1 MLKRFFQPRLPLVIG
16 LVAVLV
22 VLFLGWRYFFQ
33 KSSTDERFVIYQVSK
48 TTLPIVITERGNL
61 ESQIATD
68 IRCQV
73 ENVSSNRNQSGT
85 QILSIVPNGAAVKEG
100 DLLVELD
107 SSPIRELLDQQTIQ
121 YERTKAEQIQAKSV
135 YENQITQNETAIAD
149 ADLQIKLSSLEL
161 EAFVDKE
168 NGTHKLNVD
177 QIKREID
184 EINSN
189 ILEAQAALELR
200 RNELEGVE
208 ALFELGYK
216 GRSDLESTRLS
227 FLQAEGNLANALNQ
241 LETKQATLNKL
252 NAYDE
257 KMQRLTLEGALAN
270 AERAREQVEIDNLS
284 QLTQAE
290 AALDAANRA
299 LAKEKERLDKLQTQL
314 ENCKI
319 YAPHDGMVVY
329 ERDRDFTVEEGAV
342 VRERQEILSLP
353 NLAKMQVRT
362 YVHES
367 VLDQVEQG
375 QEVDVRVDAF
385 ADRVYRGVVES
396 VAVVPAYRGWSGG
409 NVKTYET
416 VIRIDQEV
424 KQLKPGMTAV
434 VDIKVQQLEDV
445 IAVPVQ
451 AVVQRKH
458 KSWVYVSTTR
468 GVEQRMI
475 ELGPTNDKFVQVVS
489 GLEEGDD
496 VILNPM
502 AILGSEDEDEEGSD
516 GDSEGSDGAPKDAA
530 DSLAKNSP

>member
-1 MLKRFFQPRLPLVIG
+1 MLKRFFQPRMPLVIG
-16 LVAVLV
+16 GIVLLVG
-22 VLFLGWRYFFQ
+22 LFFGWKYFFQ
-33 KSSTDERFVIYQVSK
+33 KGSTDERFVIYEVTK
-48 TTLPIVITERGNL
+48 TNLPIVITERGNL

-73 ENVSSNRNQSGT
+73 ESVSSNRNQTGT
-85 QILSIVPNGAAVKEG
+85 QILFIVPNGAPVKEG

-121 YERTKAEQIQAKSV
+121 YERTKAEQIQAESV
-135 YENQITQNETAIAD
+135 FENQKTQNDTAIAD
-149 ADLQIKLSSLEL
+149 ADLQVQLTQLEL
-161 EAFVDKE
+161 EMFVDKE

-241 LETKQATLNKL
+241 LETKQATLRKL
-252 NAYDE
+252 DAYEE
-257 KMQRLTLEGALAN
+257 KMQRLTLEGAHAN
-270 AERAREQVEIDNLS
+270 AQRARQQVEVDNFS

-290 AALDAANRA
+290 AALDAADRA
-299 LAKEKERLDKLQTQL
+299 LAKEKERLDKLQVQL

-329 ERDRDFTVEEGAV
+329 ARDRDFTVEEGAV

-353 NLAKMQVRT
+353 NLSKMQVRT

-367 VLDQVEQG
+367 VLDKVEPG

-385 ADRVYRGVVES
+385 ADRVYRGVVET

-416 VIRIDQEV
+416 VVRIDQEV

-434 VDIKVQQLEDV
+434 VDIKIQQLDDI
-445 IAVPVQ
+445 IAIPVQ

-458 KSWVYVSTTR
+458 KSWVYVSTNR

-489 GLEEGDD
+489 GLKEGDD

-502 AILGSEDEDEEGSD
+502 AILSGEENEEEGDGQQEGLESQDED
-516 GDSEGSDGAPKDAA
+516 DASVVA
-530 DSLAKNSP
+530 LAS